1 MELGSPSGDADLS
14 RADLAGVAERIGR
27 WLEDVPDSPLY
38 RSLSRGVMGDD
49 DLLRIVGRIPNIPP
63 MNLLFGAVKFLVR
76 EDDVL
81 AAWYPHLGGAA
92 RAPDDDAFEA
102 FRSFVLDRADEV
114 ATICRERR
122 TQTNE
127 VARSAVILPWLARE
141 ARRWGQAPHAVD
153 IGASAGLN
161 LCLENFEYRYG
172 DHVVGEGPV
181 VIECENR
188 GKFELPDRLPR
199 FASRTGLDLNP
210 IDITD
215 PAETAWLEA
224 LVWPE
229 HVDRLARLR
238 AAIEVRKDADV
249 TMVAGDA
256 TETLLTVERSLP
268 PGPLLA
274 WHTVAVYQFSPD
286 RREALDVA
294 FAEIATR
301 REVARVGLEPRAN
314 QTGHWVSVGLTV
326 ETALIVAHAHSHGR
340 WIDRPTRVEH
350 PV

>member
-1 MELGSPSGDADLS
+1 MGLGSPAGDADLS
-14 RADLAGVAERIGR
+14 RADLAGVTERVRR

-38 RSLSRGVMGDD
+38 RRLSLGVIDDD
-49 DLLRIVGRIPNIPP
+49 DLLRVVGRIPNIPP
-63 MNLLFGAVKFLVR
+63 MNMLFGAVKFLVH
-76 EDDVL
+76 ENDAL
-81 AAWYPHLGGAA
+81 AAWYPHLAGVA
-92 RAPDDDAFEA
+92 RTPDDDAFEA
-102 FRSFVLDRADEV
+102 FRSFVLERASEV

-127 VARSAVILPWLARE
+127 PARSAVILPWLAAE
-141 ARRWGQAPHAVD
+141 TERWGQTPHAVD

-172 DHVVGEGPV
+172 DHVVGESPV

-188 GKFELPDRLPR
+188 GRFPLPDRLPR
-199 FASRTGLDLNP
+199 FASRTGLDLSP

-215 PAETAWLEA
+215 PVETAWLEA

-238 AAIEVRKDADV
+238 AAMEVRRSADV
-249 TMVAGDA
+249 TMVSGDA
-256 TETLLTVERSLP
+256 AETLLQVERSLP

-274 WHTVAVYQFSPD
+274 WHTVAVYQFSGD
-286 RREALDVA
+286 GREALDAA

-301 REVARVGLEPRAN
+301 REVTRVSLEPLRN
-314 QTGHWVSVGLTV
+314 QTGHWVSVGLTAG
-326 ETALIVAHAHSHGR
+326 TAPIVAHAHSHGR
-340 WIDRPTRVEH
+340 WIDRPSPTERSD
-350 PV
+350 